1 MNSVNEILGRLQGEK
16 QLLFDKD
23 YIENLY
29 LEYQNNE
36 VNDTFD
42 RERLRMQFKDKEIL
56 VIGPGAS
63 INRKKE
69 EIARFVANRMPTVI
83 SINFIPNCVKPD
95 FVFLSNS
102 KRYVQLSSQ
111 LIQERR
117 KIIATSNITAMGKE
131 KFDYVLNYS
140 ALIDR
145 TAEIVDNSLI
155 MLLKVMLQIGRKD
168 IYLAGCDGYS
178 TSQPNYCNN
187 NLEYDFIKNKASYLN
202 KYTRRFLAENE
213 KNLRVEFLTPSF
225 YCGGCNE

>member
-1 MNSVNEILGRLQGEK
+1 
-16 QLLFDKD
+16 
-23 YIENLY
+23 
-29 LEYQNNE
+29 
-36 VNDTFD
+36 
-42 RERLRMQFKDKEIL
+42 MQFD
-56 VIGPGAS
+56 
-63 INRKKE
+63 
-69 EIARFVANRMPTVI
+69 
-83 SINFIPNCVKPD
+83 D
-95 FVFLSNS
+95 
-102 KRYVQLSSQ
+102 
-111 LIQERR
+111 
-117 KIIATSNITAMGKE
+117 
-131 KFDYVLNYS
+131 VLNYS